1 MEAVAKIGITDE
13 MLTQAQA
20 NAGDGVWIEVED
32 GEIIEAERN
41 MTFMHV
47 FAIQNLYFILKTYLL
62 TNKIGFVFIDG
73 GRFRLEGTPDDIRR
87 AYVPDLT
94 YVRAERI
101 PPDFDWNRATMP
113 LTPDL
118 AVEVISPG
126 QSNAAMLKRIA
137 AYLDA
142 GAQEAWLIVPGR
154 KAVYQY
160 RRDEDIVHISQGDDL
175 IDVSALFP
183 GLEMR
188 ASEVFRVG

>member
-1 MEAVAKIGITDE
+1 MQAVPQVAINDAQIAE
-13 MLTQAQA
+13 AQA
-20 NAGDGVWIEVED
+20 NAGDSVWIEVED
-32 GEIIEAERN
+32 GELVEVERT

-47 FAIQNLYFILKTYLL
+47 FAIQNLFFILQSYLL
-62 TNKIGFVFIDG
+62 TNKLGIVFMDG
-73 GRFRLEGTPDDIRR
+73 GRFRLEGTAEGIRR
-87 AYVPDLT
+87 AYVPDLS

-101 PPDFDWNRATMP
+101 PPDFDWNASTMP

-142 GAQEAWLIVPGR
+142 GAQEAWLLLPGR
-154 KAVYQY
+154 KALHQY
-160 RRDEDIVHISQGDDL
+160 LRDEDIVRVYQGDEL

-183 GLEMR
+183 GLEVR
-188 ASEVFRVG
+188 VSEVFKAG